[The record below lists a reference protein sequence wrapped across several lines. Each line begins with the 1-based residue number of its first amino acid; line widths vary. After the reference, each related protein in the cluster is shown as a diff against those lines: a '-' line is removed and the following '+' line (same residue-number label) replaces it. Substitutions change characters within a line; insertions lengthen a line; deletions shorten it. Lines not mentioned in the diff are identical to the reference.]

1 MRPFK
6 VRKHL
11 LGSIIAKYAKVKPKV
26 DSNLAGPG
34 KPTKKELERWKIR
47 RAKKLQRRH
56 DVVLCRCTIPI
67 PYTTVTLICSINTQE
82 EPQEGGEHQEEAA
95 LGLEAMRPLRRRPLP
110 AQLRRARRPHEP
122 HGPPDL
128 PEDGG
133 SSSVLLG

>member
-56 DVVLCRCTIPI
+56 DDPDVLCLLHLSYPTI
-67 PYTTVTLICSINTQE
+67 S
-82 EPQEGGEHQEEAA
+82 
-95 LGLEAMRPLRRRPLP
+95 
-110 AQLRRARRPHEP
+110 
-122 HGPPDL
+122 
-128 PEDGG
+128 
-133 SSSVLLG
+133 